1 MSNTNMNI
9 RMDSEIKR
17 QAEKL
22 FSEFGLNMTSAIN
35 LFLRQAIRN
44 QSIPFEISL
53 NVPNS
58 ETRKAIDDTK
68 NRKNLS
74 RPFHSVEELM
84 EDLDADD

>member
-9 RMDSEIKR
+9 RMDSEIKK

-35 LFLRQAIRN
+35 LFLRQAIRE

-53 NVPNS
+53 YVPNA
-58 ETRKAIDDTK
+58 ETRKAIDDVK
-68 NRKNLS
+68 KRKNLS
-74 RPFHSVEELM
+74 RSFHTVEDLM
-84 EDLDADD
+84 EDLNTDD

>member
-9 RMDSEIKR
+9 RMDSEIKK

-35 LFLRQAIRN
+35 LFLRQAIRE

-53 NVPNS
+53 NVPNA
-58 ETRKAIDDTK
+58 ETRKAIDDVK

-74 RPFHSVEELM
+74 RPFQSVEDLI
-84 EDLDADD
+84 EDLNADD